1 MKKWLVRCLLI
12 ILVIKVS
19 HAQEIELGQIV
30 VTPHRT
36 ATSVDIEPFSLEVL
50 NVKEASKKGEFTLP
64 EVLKDISDLGYATT
78 SQMGEASVFIRGA
91 DTRHT
96 QVLLEGI
103 KLYDPASTA
112 GYFYAYNYIDLFP
125 FQRVEVAKGPFSSL
139 YGSDSIGGTI
149 NLITKKGKGNPSFSY
164 LQKLG
169 SYATFKEAF
178 IYQGEINKFSYF
190 LFLSKTDVNSF
201 YAQKY
206 KEGNH
211 ERDPY
216 HNFNSS
222 LRLDYS
228 FGNDLD
234 ITFLNHYI
242 YSKYEYDASS
252 SDDDDNIA
260 HFHQGVSGIKI
271 QNALSEDIS
280 QEFQLGFTRTYRK
293 HWESSSV
300 NYWYDGKT
308 YQVKYKLDSQL
319 LDSYKI
325 ILGMDYLR
333 EKGEGKYSG
342 SSSPDKS
349 TTNSKGYYLE
359 NIFTPFLKFF
369 ISASYRL
376 EDHSNFGTAG
386 VFNASASYIIENT
399 STKIKASF
407 GKGFKAPSLYQLY
420 SFYGEPNLTPEKS
433 ESYQVGIEQNLF
445 KNLKFSSTY
454 FHTHLSNL
462 IDFNTTTWKYY
473 NAGKAKIQGWENKLE
488 YSLSKEIKIKFS
500 YANIDAEKK
509 EDGSRLLRRPK
520 NKAVLALTVLKN
532 RFRIYPELTYVGNR
546 IDSGGE
552 KLKAYFLAT
561 LSLSFELNKDWDFF
575 IRLENLLDK
584 DYELVN
590 GYQSKK
596 FCWYIGTKVKF

>member
-1 MKKWLVRCLLI
+1 MKKWLIGCILI

-50 NVKEASKKGEFTLP
+50 NVKEASKKGEFTLQ

-222 LRLDYS
+222 LRL
-228 FGNDLD
+228 
-234 ITFLNHYI
+234 
-242 YSKYEYDASS
+242 
-252 SDDDDNIA
+252 
-260 HFHQGVSGIKI
+260 
-271 QNALSEDIS
+271 
-280 QEFQLGFTRTYRK
+280 
-293 HWESSSV
+293 
-300 NYWYDGKT
+300 
-308 YQVKYKLDSQL
+308 
-319 LDSYKI
+319 
-325 ILGMDYLR
+325 
-333 EKGEGKYSG
+333 
-342 SSSPDKS
+342 
-349 TTNSKGYYLE
+349 
-359 NIFTPFLKFF
+359 
-369 ISASYRL
+369 
-376 EDHSNFGTAG
+376 
-386 VFNASASYIIENT
+386 
-399 STKIKASF
+399 
-407 GKGFKAPSLYQLY
+407 
-420 SFYGEPNLTPEKS
+420 
-433 ESYQVGIEQNLF
+433 
-445 KNLKFSSTY
+445 
-454 FHTHLSNL
+454 
-462 IDFNTTTWKYY
+462 
-473 NAGKAKIQGWENKLE
+473 
-488 YSLSKEIKIKFS
+488 
-500 YANIDAEKK
+500 
-509 EDGSRLLRRPK
+509 
-520 NKAVLALTVLKN
+520 
-532 RFRIYPELTYVGNR
+532 
-546 IDSGGE
+546 
-552 KLKAYFLAT
+552 
-561 LSLSFELNKDWDFF
+561 
-575 IRLENLLDK
+575 
-584 DYELVN
+584 
-590 GYQSKK
+590 
-596 FCWYIGTKVKF
+596 